1 MSALMM
7 AAGISS
13 SAYWRALWF
22 PGCTLDRNQ
31 LLCPDLATAER
42 VERLFLPQ
50 LREAMSDLEIRV
62 AGTGEKPQSSWQP
75 ARKKVWNAKV
85 EPVQGDIL

>member
-1 MSALMM
+1 MNALMM

-62 AGTGEKPQSSWQP
+62 AGTSERPKSAWAKKQTFNKQP
-75 ARKKVWNAKV
+75 AVK
-85 EPVQGDIL
+85 QGDML

>member
-1 MSALMM
+1 MM

-50 LREAMSDLEIRV
+50 LREAMSDVEIRV
-62 AGTGEKPQSSWQP
+62 AGTGEKPQATW
-75 ARKKVWNAKV
+75 AKR
-85 EPVQGDIL
+85 EIFNKRPVVKQGDFL